1 MCILMKEANVK
12 RLCKNYCIIPII
24 RHFGKGKVIET
35 VKRSVVIGCLVGT
48 EISAGDFKAV
58 KPFCMIL

>member
-1 MCILMKEANVK
+1 MYILMKEANVK
-12 RLCKNYCIIPII
+12 RLCKNYCVIPII
-24 RHFGKGKVIET
+24 RHFGKGRIIET
-35 VKRSVVIGCLVGT
+35 VKRSVIIRCLVGA